1 MIDHRPAQLICRP
14 LTPVAEAPRGDQQ
27 RLEREGQLVDLGS
40 PLTSSTI
47 LLHGEIH
54 RQAYIKYCRGPTCR
68 SVGYCINNIYKKV
81 SCNALKH

>member
-40 PLTSSTI
+40 PLTSSSI

-54 RQAYIKYCRGPTCR
+54 HQAYIKYCRGSSDMSLR
-68 SVGYCINNIYKKV
+68 WILYK
-81 SCNALKH
+81 